1 MFCYVFLDF
10 LEGEVTLPAEY
21 GAAPSRYET
30 ALHIAAR
37 LLTRAINSP
46 DGAGSSERQQRQQ
59 RELMRILLNFGADAT
74 AQDVNG
80 NLEKITDA
88 KKTESTQKP
97 AWRVAQYLAWLACR
111 LQNEVILLLHCVW
124 NPLERFNWFEE
135 LQTSS
140 VVLKVYSHSFSYTSF
155 DARFTSSLDSLGDTP
170 LHYSARTGDA
180 WGFCLLLQSVDDPK
194 TALLTSNVS
203 GEDVWS
209 SINDSTLPL
218 RIAAKTAPV
227 MLRLKQQIRLFMAP
241 GPSLG

>member
-88 KKTESTQKP
+88 KKNGEHSKAGLKSCTM
-97 AWRVAQYLAWLACR
+97 LA
-111 LQNEVILLLHCVW
+111 
-124 NPLERFNWFEE
+124 
-135 LQTSS
+135 
-140 VVLKVYSHSFSYTSF
+140 
-155 DARFTSSLDSLGDTP
+155 
-170 LHYSARTGDA
+170 
-180 WGFCLLLQSVDDPK
+180 
-194 TALLTSNVS
+194 
-203 GEDVWS
+203 
-209 SINDSTLPL
+209 
-218 RIAAKTAPV
+218 
-227 MLRLKQQIRLFMAP
+227 
-241 GPSLG
+241 

>member
-88 KKTESTQKP
+88 KKNGEHSKAGLKSCTM
-97 AWRVAQYLAWLACR
+97 LAWLAYR
-111 LQNEVILLLHCVW
+111 LQNEVIHVIRCFW
-124 NPLERFNWFEE
+124 NRLERFNWFEE

-140 VVLKVYSHSFSYTSF
+140 LVFS
-155 DARFTSSLDSLGDTP
+155 RFVRIRFHTQALMLP
-170 LHYSARTGDA
+170 LHPA
-180 WGFCLLLQSVDDPK
+180 
-194 TALLTSNVS
+194 
-203 GEDVWS
+203 
-209 SINDSTLPL
+209 
-218 RIAAKTAPV
+218 
-227 MLRLKQQIRLFMAP
+227 
-241 GPSLG
+241 

>member
-97 AWRVAQYLAWLACR
+97 AWRVVQC
-111 LQNEVILLLHCVW
+111 
-124 NPLERFNWFEE
+124 
-135 LQTSS
+135 
-140 VVLKVYSHSFSYTSF
+140 
-155 DARFTSSLDSLGDTP
+155 
-170 LHYSARTGDA
+170 
-180 WGFCLLLQSVDDPK
+180 
-194 TALLTSNVS
+194 
-203 GEDVWS
+203 
-209 SINDSTLPL
+209 
-218 RIAAKTAPV
+218 
-227 MLRLKQQIRLFMAP
+227 
-241 GPSLG
+241 